1 MLKSKLRFG
10 SVETVRFERSVCPR
24 YDGIQSEPW
33 PWTPNRRK
41 TGSATFTYIYY
52 IYIFLV
58 FSSWWCS
65 TFCKSTIQFWRF
77 FLLSVLPHSEA
88 VPPAFPLVSGSGCV
102 FLDPKWHWR
111 SQTQPGS
118 GRFPPQLAV
127 HMDVAEFR
135 GPTLT
140 LPYIS
145 YMALP
150 TSSNFIC
157 NLLLGA
163 GSAGN
168 DSIRMIKNQM
178 FACMIMHDPS
188 NSSHFY

>member
-1 MLKSKLRFG
+1 MTLKVSNPAWL
-10 SVETVRFERSVCPR
+10 
-24 YDGIQSEPW
+24 
-33 PWTPNRRK
+33 WT
-41 TGSATFTYIYY
+41 
-52 IYIFLV
+52 L
-58 FSSWWCS
+58 SS
-65 TFCKSTIQFWRF
+65 T
-77 FLLSVLPHSEA
+77 
-88 VPPAFPLVSGSGCV
+88 
-102 FLDPKWHWR
+102 
-111 SQTQPGS
+111 
-118 GRFPPQLAV
+118 QLAV

-168 DSIRMIKNQM
+168 DSI
-178 FACMIMHDPS
+178 
-188 NSSHFY
+188 